1 MQEGLKTKRASRGG
15 VRPEKV
21 VAALTGLLAALG
33 QFSVGVSAGQLTDDT
48 ATASRGMQLYDEN
61 CAACHE
67 SGVGEAPLTAALRKL
82 TADHIFRAMND
93 GIMLAQSGHL
103 LPDERRKIADYL
115 GAINRPEPVGA
126 QSAGVCRDDQGRNS
140 FAGHGEVE
148 NWGMGLTNERHAG
161 NSGISPQ
168 NVEAL
173 ELDWVFAFPNSGR
186 ARTQP
191 TVAGHTVFTAGQN
204 GKVYALDLNS
214 GCIRWSF
221 QAEAEVRSAIS
232 VEINDL
238 GRVQRLYFGD
248 FEGNVYGFDVSS
260 RTLLWKVRAD
270 DHPVATITG
279 SLALHKDTIYVPVSS
294 REVVSA
300 ASSTYECCTFRGSVV
315 AYDKLTGDVRWQSFM
330 MDEPVARGTNSVGAT
345 RFGPSGAPIW
355 SSPTVDEK
363 RGVLYVGTGEN
374 YSRPTT
380 PTSDAIVALALED
393 GAIQWVNQVTPD
405 DAWNGACGRPDA
417 ANCPENRGPDYD
429 FGAPPILTTLLNGKQ
444 IILAGQKSGRAFAMD
459 PDDGGKLVW
468 RQQVGRGGIMGG
480 IHWGMATDGSTVF
493 VPVSDIS
500 VYQRDAHKPARSGLH
515 AISAETGQPIWST
528 LTKDVCGDA
537 KWRCSPGI
545 SAAVT
550 LGNGLVFGGGL
561 DGMLRAFDAN
571 TGQILWET
579 NTNRS
584 FEAVNGIE
592 AEGGSLDSDGPVLVG
607 DRLLVT
613 SGYDKW
619 GQKFGNVLLTYR
631 VGRGADEN

>member
-1 MQEGLKTKRASRGG
+1 MAAIIGLWAI
-15 VRPEKV
+15 
-21 VAALTGLLAALG
+21 LA
-33 QFSVGVSAGQLTDDT
+33 QVSVGASADQSADTEAEVSHGL
-48 ATASRGMQLYDEN
+48 RLYQEN
-61 CAACHE
+61 CAACHD
-67 SGVGEAPLTAALRKL
+67 SGAGEAPLTAALRKL
-82 TADHIFRAMND
+82 TADHIFRTMND

-103 LPDERRKIADYL
+103 LPDERRHIADYL
-115 GAINRPEPVGA
+115 GTISTLDTGVA
-126 QSAGVCRDDQGRNS
+126 QSAGVCRDDERQKTSGDLS
-140 FAGHGEVE
+140 VVK
-148 NWGMGLTNERHAG
+148 NWGMGLKNERHLS
-161 NSGISPQ
+161 NSKISPQ
-168 NVEAL
+168 NVGAL
-173 ELDWVFAFPNSGR
+173 QLEWVFAFPNSGR
-186 ARTQP
+186 ARAQP
-191 TVAGHTVFTAGQN
+191 TVAGNTVFTAGQN
-204 GKVYALDLNS
+204 GKIYALDLSS
-214 GCIRWSF
+214 GCILWDF
-221 QAEAEVRSAIS
+221 QADAEVRSAVS
-232 VEINDL
+232 VET
-238 GRVQRLYFGD
+238 GAEGQAERLYFGD

-260 RTLLWKVRAD
+260 KALMWKKRAD

-279 SLALHKDTIYVPVSS
+279 SLAVHKDTVYVPVSS

-300 ASSTYECCTFRGSVV
+300 ASPTYECCTFRGSVV
-315 AYDKLTGDVRWQSFM
+315 AYDKVTGDIRWQSFM
-330 MDEPVARGTNSVGAT
+330 MEEPAARGTNSAGAT

-355 SSPTVDEK
+355 SSPTIDDK

-380 PTSDAIVALALED
+380 PTSDAIIALSLAD
-393 GAIQWVNQVTPD
+393 GAIHWVNQVTED
-405 DAWNGACGRPDA
+405 DAWNGSCGRPDG
-417 ANCPENRGPDYD
+417 ANCPENTGPDYD
-429 FGAPPILTTLLNGKQ
+429 FGAPPILTTLPSGKQ

-459 PDDGGKLVW
+459 PNDRGKLIW

-480 IHWGMATDGSTVF
+480 IHWGMATDGTTVF

-515 AISAETGQPIWST
+515 AIRAHTGQPVWST
-528 LTKDVCGDA
+528 LTQDVCADA
-537 KWRCSPGI
+537 QWRCSPGI

-579 NTNRS
+579 NTNQM

-619 GQKFGNVLLTYR
+619 GQKFGNVLLSYK
-631 VGRGADEN
+631 VGGDADEN